1 MVRPRAPET
10 VERLQKTLA
19 RAGYGSRRGV
29 EELIRAGRVQI
40 GGRTA
45 ELGDRADPRRDQ
57 ITVDGVP
64 VPAHPGLRYLALN
77 KPAGVTTTLR
87 DRHAQRSV
95 AELVP
100 PGPRMFPVGRLDR
113 ESEGL
118 LLLTNDGDLA
128 HRLQH
133 PRYGVEREYL
143 VEVEGV
149 VPATAVRRLT
159 RGVALEDG
167 PARAV
172 RASVVESGRA
182 RTALSIVMAEGRKR
196 EVRRMLLALGFS
208 VRRLVRTRIGPV
220 RLGALKPGKTR
231 LLTADEIAEL
241 YRVAGLHRAAPTV
254 R

>member
-1 MVRPRAPET
+1 M
-10 VERLQKTLA
+10 ERLQKTLA

-113 ESEGL
+113 EALERT
-118 LLLTNDGDLA
+118 LT
-128 HRLQH
+128 
-133 PRYGVEREYL
+133 EI
-143 VEVEGV
+143 
-149 VPATAVRRLT
+149 VRRHEVLRT
-159 RGVALEDG
+159 SFANLAGEPRQ
-167 PARAV
+167 
-172 RASVVESGRA
+172 VEPWR
-182 RTALSIVMAEGRKR
+182 
-196 EVRRMLLALGFS
+196 FS
-208 VRRLVRTRIGPV
+208 
-220 RLGALKPGKTR
+220 
-231 LLTADEIAEL
+231 
-241 YRVAGLHRAAPTV
+241 
-254 R
+254 